1 MVLSHAS
8 IVNAH
13 AGEHNVST
21 RHTELVKSPARSPA
35 NSLIF
40 QSQSYS
46 FWQPRQA
53 NGLALPR
60 PIFLRTGVEI
70 MPALWASLLSLLL
83 FFSASAWAD
92 DFYKGKNIRIVVG
105 FSAGGG
111 FDTYARALARHM
123 SKHIPGEPSIVVEN
137 MTGAGSLIAA
147 NHVFKAAKPDG
158 LTIGHFIGGLFLGQV
173 LGQKGIEFDAR
184 KFEFIGA
191 PITDHVVCALTK
203 ASGISSIEQWMAAKT
218 PVKMGG
224 IAPGTSTPD
233 NATRVLKA
241 ALGLPIQLVTGYKG
255 TADVRLAAE
264 SGEIAGGCWGWDSVS
279 VTWRKALESGDARVL
294 LQANRRTHPELPKV
308 PQALK
313 FAKTEEGRKMIEVAI
328 HGDSD
333 IVRTYTLPP
342 GTPKDRVQMLRA
354 AFDLTLKDPEFL
366 ADAKKSKLN
375 VDPVGV
381 DEIERAINGL
391 FKLDPAML
399 GKLKEI
405 LYN

>member
-1 MVLSHAS
+1 MSRVL
-8 IVNAH
+8 
-13 AGEHNVST
+13 VS
-21 RHTELVKSPARSPA
+21 A
-35 NSLIF
+35 
-40 QSQSYS
+40 
-46 FWQPRQA
+46 
-53 NGLALPR
+53 LAL
-60 PIFLRTGVEI
+60 LLY
-70 MPALWASLLSLLL
+70 PAVAAS
-83 FFSASAWAD
+83 AD
-92 DFYKGKNIRIVVG
+92 DFYKGKTVRIVVG

-123 SKHIPGEPSIVVEN
+123 SKHIPGQPAVIVEN

-147 NHVFKAAKPDG
+147 NHVYNAAKPDG

-203 ASGISSIEQWMAAKT
+203 DSGITSIESWMAAKT

-233 NATRVLKA
+233 NATRILKT

-255 TADVRLAAE
+255 TADIRLAAE

-279 VTWRKALESGDARVL
+279 VTWRKALDSGEAKVI
-294 LQANRRTHPELPKV
+294 LQANRKTHPDLAQI
-308 PQALK
+308 PQAIK
-313 FAKTEEGRKMIEVAI
+313 FAKNDEARKMIEVAI
-328 HGDSD
+328 HGDSN

-342 GTPKDRVQMLRA
+342 GTPKDRVQLLRA
-354 AFDLTLKDPEFL
+354 AFDATLKDAEFL

-375 VDPVGV
+375 VDPVPV
-381 DEIERAINGL
+381 SEIEKDIANL
-391 FKLDPAML
+391 FKLDSAL
-399 GKLKEI
+399 VNKLKEV

>member
-1 MVLSHAS
+1 MWMRFSFLAMALMVHVTAAEAAS
-8 IVNAH
+8 
-13 AGEHNVST
+13 S
-21 RHTELVKSPARSPA
+21 
-35 NSLIF
+35 
-40 QSQSYS
+40 
-46 FWQPRQA
+46 
-53 NGLALPR
+53 
-60 PIFLRTGVEI
+60 
-70 MPALWASLLSLLL
+70 
-83 FFSASAWAD
+83 D
-92 DFYKGKNIRIVVG
+92 DFFKGKTIRIVVG

-111 FDTYARALARHM
+111 FDTYARTIARHIG
-123 SKHIPGEPSIVVEN
+123 KHIPGQPGVVVEN

-147 NHVFKAAKPDG
+147 NHVYRVAKPDG

-203 ASGISSIEQWMAAKT
+203 ASGITSVEQWMASKT

-233 NATRVLKA
+233 NATRIFKT
-241 ALGLPIQLVTGYKG
+241 ALGLPIQIVTGYKG

-279 VTWRKALESGDARVL
+279 VTWRKALDNGDAVVI
-294 LQANRRTHPELPKV
+294 LQANRRTHPELAQV
-308 PQALK
+308 PQAIKL
-313 FAKTEEGRKMIEVAI
+313 AKTEEGRKMIEVGI
-328 HGDSD
+328 HSDSD

-342 GTPKDRVQMLRA
+342 GTPKDRVQLLRK
-354 AFDLTLKDPEFL
+354 AFEDTLKDAEFV

-375 VDPVGV
+375 VDPVPANV
-381 DEIERAINGL
+381 IEKDISAL
-391 FKLDPAML
+391 FKLDPATV
-399 GKLKEI
+399 GKLKDV